1 MKKILALTFVFL
13 SFFLFFGCNGNTTTL
28 PTTASPT
35 TELETTLAP
44 TTLPQTTSTTTTE
57 ITTTTTTQPITVADV
72 TITFDTLGGNAI
84 SPLIAESGEG
94 VYLPDAERV
103 GYTFLGWSL
112 SNEVSAPLVT
122 LPFVTTS
129 DVTLYAKWLVN
140 VYELTYLDYDE
151 SIIYQAE
158 FDYQADLSEVSFM
171 LPTRVGY
178 SFNGWNL
185 ATPETM
191 PANDLTI
198 TALYEINQ
206 YTITFEVDG
215 GSEVLTI
222 TQDYNTSVVEPN
234 EPTKEGYTFIG
245 WFSDIELLTPYEFTL
260 MPAEDIMLYAKWGLN
275 SYRLTYLDYDGY
287 LIYSELF
294 DYQED
299 LSTLIV
305 DEPVRTGY
313 TFTGWDI
320 ITPETMPASDLTI
333 TALYEI
339 NQYTISFETNDGNI
353 IDPIT
358 QDYNT
363 SVTEPTEPTKIGN
376 TFAGWFSDIELLTP
390 YEFTLMPAEDIILYA
405 KWDLNSYRLTYL
417 DYDGYLIYSE
427 LFDYQEDL
435 STLIVD
441 EPVRTGYTF
450 TGWDV
455 ITPETMPANDLTIT
469 ALYEINQYTISFE
482 TNDGNIIDP
491 ITQDYNTSVT
501 APTEPI
507 KTGYTFAGWFSDV
520 ELLTP
525 YEFNLMPAE
534 DIILYAKWNI
544 NQYTISFETD
554 GGSVVEDITQ
564 DYNSAVTEPTDPT
577 KGGFTFDGW
586 FSDIELTTPYEF
598 DLMPAEDIT
607 LYAKWNI
614 DFTVELLV
622 DDTYKIIRYIGTDTE
637 VIVPASYLGKPITRM
652 EDNAFFAMNTITSIS
667 FPASITTMSGMTF
680 YNAHGLINIFVDA
693 ENLYFSSENGVLFNK
708 DKTTLIKYPEGR
720 SETSYE
726 IPSSVNTIGS
736 FAFFYSVNLTNMII
750 PESVTAI
757 NRAGFMDC
765 ANLETIFIP
774 LSVTYIGNEAFSSC
788 VNLTIYAEALSQPSG
803 WHSGWNNSSCPVVW
817 GYIPE

>member
-1 MKKILALTFVFL
+1 
-13 SFFLFFGCNGNTTTL
+13 
-28 PTTASPT
+28 
-35 TELETTLAP
+35 
-44 TTLPQTTSTTTTE
+44 
-57 ITTTTTTQPITVADV
+57 
-72 TITFDTLGGNAI
+72 
-84 SPLIAESGEG
+84 
-94 VYLPDAERV
+94 
-103 GYTFLGWSL
+103 
-112 SNEVSAPLVT
+112 
-122 LPFVTTS
+122 
-129 DVTLYAKWLVN
+129 
-140 VYELTYLDYDE
+140 
-151 SIIYQAE
+151 
-158 FDYQADLSEVSFM
+158 
-171 LPTRVGY
+171 
-178 SFNGWNL
+178 
-185 ATPETM
+185 
-191 PANDLTI
+191 
-198 TALYEINQ
+198 
-206 YTITFEVDG
+206 
-215 GSEVLTI
+215 
-222 TQDYNTSVVEPN
+222 
-234 EPTKEGYTFIG
+234 
-245 WFSDIELLTPYEFTL
+245 
-260 MPAEDIMLYAKWGLN
+260 
-275 SYRLTYLDYDGY
+275 
-287 LIYSELF
+287 
-294 DYQED
+294 
-299 LSTLIV
+299 
-305 DEPVRTGY
+305 
-313 TFTGWDI
+313 
-320 ITPETMPASDLTI
+320 
-333 TALYEI
+333 
-339 NQYTISFETNDGNI
+339 
-353 IDPIT
+353 
-358 QDYNT
+358 
-363 SVTEPTEPTKIGN
+363 
-376 TFAGWFSDIELLTP
+376 
-390 YEFTLMPAEDIILYA
+390 MPAEDIILYA

-450 TGWDV
+450 TGWDI

-525 YEFNLMPAE
+525 YEFDLMPAE

-598 DLMPAEDIT
+598 DLIPAEDIT

-614 DFTVELLV
+614 DFTVELLI
-622 DDTYKIIRYIGTDTE
+622 DDTYKIIKYIGTDTE

-708 DKTTLIKYPEGR
+708 DKTTLVKYPEGR
-720 SETSYE
+720 SETTYE

-736 FAFFYSVNLTNMII
+736 WSFFYSVNLINITI
-750 PESVTAI
+750 PANVTSIQYA
-757 NRAGFMDC
+757 AFLDC
-765 ANLETIFIP
+765 NYLETIFIP
-774 LSVTYIGNEAFSSC
+774 LSVTYIGSQAFYSC
-788 VNLTIYAEALSQPSG
+788 DLLTIYAEALSQPSG
-803 WHSGWNNSSCPVVW
+803 WNSNWNSSSCPVVW